1 MDAEKQKAES
11 GAEHQNKAIIFNAA
25 ELKVRIKYT
34 ICHLFIISFG
44 IIRRN
49 NYFLI
54 VLPRTHIVISYMN
67 AIHVICSIPA

>member
-34 ICHLFIISFG
+34 IRHILF
-44 IIRRN
+44 
-49 NYFLI
+49 
-54 VLPRTHIVISYMN
+54 
-67 AIHVICSIPA
+67 